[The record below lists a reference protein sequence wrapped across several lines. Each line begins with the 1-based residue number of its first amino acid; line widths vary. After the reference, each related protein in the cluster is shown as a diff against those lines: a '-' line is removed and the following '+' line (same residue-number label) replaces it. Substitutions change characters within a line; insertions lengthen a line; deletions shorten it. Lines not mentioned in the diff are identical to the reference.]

1 MSFALAKQ
9 KGSATAWNN
18 LRSERNKRRKRGN
31 NLNKRIPSKPK
42 LGTWISTLAELTSK
56 LFLTGVVV
64 YLLFAGWNF
73 LITTPRFQIQNISFK
88 GNNILSDA
96 QILEWLGSIKGKN
109 LIAIDLVNL
118 SQRLSE
124 NPWIQSASIRRNFP
138 QGLEFKLT
146 ERVPYARIKKEQIYL
161 VDSFGIILSPEK
173 PEYRHLPLIIMQG
186 EHQGEEENSFFKGKL
201 LHSLKTMHYFNKL
214 SFFDNNPLDAA
225 ELIGYSRVLFI
236 TRKRDIQIQM
246 SMDRLEEGRK
256 SFLLILDTIEENNPK
271 IQMIDLSFKDQVVI
285 RNKFNPNSILI
296 SANSQTN

>member
-9 KGSATAWNN
+9 KGPATAWNN

-56 LFLTGVVV
+56 LFLTGVVA

-73 LITTPRFQIQNISFK
+73 LITTPRFQIQNVSFK

-96 QILEWLGSIKGKN
+96 QILEWLGSVKGKN
-109 LIAIDLVNL
+109 LIAIDLVKL

-161 VDSFGIILSPEK
+161 VDSFGVSLSPEK

-186 EHQGEEENSFFKGKL
+186 EKENNFLEGKV
-201 LHSLKTMHYFNKL
+201 LHSLKTMHYLNKL
-214 SFFDNNPLDAA
+214 SFFDNNPLNVAK
-225 ELIGYSRVLFI
+225 LIGHSRVLFI
-236 TRKRDIQIQM
+236 TQNGDIQIHM
-246 SMDRLEEGRK
+246 SMDRLDEGRK
-256 SFLLILDTIEENNPK
+256 NFLLILDTLEEENTN

-285 RNKFNPNSILI
+285 RNRFKQSSTLI
-296 SANSQTN
+296 SAKSQTN

>member
-1 MSFALAKQ
+1 MSFALARQ
-9 KGSATAWNN
+9 KGPASTWDD
-18 LRSERNKRRKRGN
+18 LRSERSKKRKHGS

-42 LGTWISTLAELTSK
+42 LGTWVRALAELTSK
-56 LFLTGVVV
+56 LFLAGVVG

-73 LITTPRFQIQNISFK
+73 LISTPRFQIQNISFK

-96 QILEWLGSIKGKN
+96 QILEWLGPVKGEN
-109 LIAIDLVNL
+109 LIAIDLVAL

-161 VDSFGIILSPEK
+161 VDSFGVTLSPEK

-186 EHQGEEENSFFKGKL
+186 EKENNFLEGKV

-214 SFFDNNPLDAA
+214 SFFDNNPLDTA
-225 ELIGYSRVLFI
+225 ELIGHSRVLFI
-236 TRKRDIQIQM
+236 TRNRDIQIQM
-246 SMDRLEEGRK
+246 SMDRLDEGRK
-256 SFLLILDTIEENNPK
+256 NFLLILDTIEEENPK

-285 RNKFNPNSILI
+285 RNRFKPSSTLI
-296 SANSQTN
+296 SAKSQTN

>member
-9 KGSATAWNN
+9 KGPATAWND

-31 NLNKRIPSKPK
+31 NLNKGIPSKPK
-42 LGTWISTLAELTSK
+42 LGTWVRTLAELTSK
-56 LFLTGVVV
+56 LFLAGVVV

-73 LITTPRFQIQNISFK
+73 LISTPRFQIQNVSFK

-96 QILEWLGSIKGKN
+96 QILEWLGSVKGKN
-109 LIAIDLVNL
+109 LIAIDLVKL

-161 VDSFGIILSPEK
+161 VDSFGVTLSPEK
-173 PEYRHLPLIIMQG
+173 PEYRHLPIIIMQD
-186 EHQGEEENSFFKGKL
+186 EHQGKEENSFLKGKL

-225 ELIGYSRVLFI
+225 ELIGYSRVLFT

-246 SMDRLEEGRK
+246 SMGRLEEGRK
-256 SFLLILDTIEENNPK
+256 SFLLILDTIEKKIPK
-271 IQMIDLSFKDQVVI
+271 VKMIDLSFKDQVVI
-285 RNKFNPNSILI
+285 RNRFNPSSILI
-296 SANSQTN
+296 SAKSQTN

>member
-9 KGSATAWNN
+9 KGSTTAWSD

-31 NLNKRIPSKPK
+31 NLNKVIPSKPK
-42 LGTWISTLAELTSK
+42 LGTWVHTLAELTSI
-56 LFLTGVVV
+56 LFLAGVVV

-73 LITTPRFQIQNISFK
+73 LISTPRFQIQNVSFK
-88 GNNILSDA
+88 GNNILGDT
-96 QILEWLGSIKGKN
+96 QILEWLGSVKGKN
-109 LIAIDLVNL
+109 LITIDLVKL

-124 NPWIQSASIRRNFP
+124 NPWVQSASIRRNYP

-161 VDSFGIILSPEK
+161 VDSFGITLSPEK
-173 PEYRHLPLIIMQG
+173 PEYKHLPLIIMQD
-186 EHQGEEENSFFKGKL
+186 EHQGEEENSILKGKL
-201 LHSLKTMHYFNKL
+201 LHSLKIMHYFNKL
-214 SFFDNNPLDAA
+214 SFFDNNPLDTA

-236 TRKRDIQIQM
+236 TQKRDIQIQM

-256 SFLLILDTIEENNPK
+256 SFLLILDTIEKENTK

-285 RNKFNPNSILI
+285 RNRFNPSSILI
-296 SANSQTN
+296 SAKSQTN

>member
-9 KGSATAWNN
+9 KGPATAWND
-18 LRSERNKRRKRGN
+18 LRSERKKRRKRGN
-31 NLNKRIPSKPK
+31 NLNKGFASKPK
-42 LGTWISTLAELTSK
+42 LGTWVRTLAELTSK
-56 LFLTGVVV
+56 LFLAGVVV
-64 YLLFAGWNF
+64 YLLFAGWSF

-109 LIAIDLVNL
+109 LIGIDLVKL

-161 VDSFGIILSPEK
+161 VDSFGVTLSPEK

-186 EHQGEEENSFFKGKL
+186 EYQVEDENSFLKDKL

-214 SFFDNNPLDAA
+214 SFFENNPLDSA
-225 ELIGYSRVLFI
+225 ELIGHTRVLFI

-256 SFLLILDTIEENNPK
+256 NFLLILDTIEEESTK

-285 RNKFNPNSILI
+285 RNRFNPSSTLI
-296 SANSQTN
+296 SAKSQTN

>member
-9 KGSATAWNN
+9 KGPATAWND

-31 NLNKRIPSKPK
+31 NLNKRTPSKSI
-42 LGTWISTLAELTSK
+42 LGTWGRTLAELTSK
-56 LFLTGVVV
+56 LFLAGVVV

-73 LITTPRFQIQNISFK
+73 LITTPRFQIQNVTFN

-96 QILEWLGSIKGKN
+96 QILEWLGSVKGKN
-109 LIAIDLVNL
+109 LIAIDLVKL

-161 VDSFGIILSPEK
+161 VDSFGITLSPEK

-186 EHQGEEENSFFKGKL
+186 EHQGEEENSFLKGKL

-225 ELIGYSRVLFI
+225 ELIGYSRVLFK
-236 TRKRDIQIQM
+236 TRNRDIQIQM
-246 SMDRLEEGRK
+246 SMDRLEEGRR
-256 SFLLILDTIEENNPK
+256 SFLLILDTIEEKNPK

-285 RNKFNPNSILI
+285 RNKLNPSSILI
-296 SANSQTN
+296 SAKSQTN